1 MCMYDVI
8 NKKAKMRRQKHK
20 NLFESVVLIVKC
32 AKRACGTGVY
42 AAYVRTRLMQSDK
55 SMLLESG
62 SADDE
67 ADDYCYGVQI
77 LEFEPFRTQIQN
89 TN

>member
-1 MCMYDVI
+1 
-8 NKKAKMRRQKHK
+8 
-20 NLFESVVLIVKC
+20 
-32 AKRACGTGVY
+32 
-42 AAYVRTRLMQSDK
+42 MQSDK

-89 TN
+89 KIFLITKLQDGKY